1 MGTPCVVFNETG
13 SETLVSH
20 KKNGYICNYKSLDD
34 LVNGI
39 IWVIDNLSDKSNVHN
54 HTISKFNTE
63 QIIVDYLKF
72 LKS

>member
-20 KKNGYICNYKSLDD
+20 KKNGYTNYKSLDD

-54 HTISKFNTE
+54 HTISKFNT
-63 QIIVDYLKF
+63 DK
-72 LKS
+72 